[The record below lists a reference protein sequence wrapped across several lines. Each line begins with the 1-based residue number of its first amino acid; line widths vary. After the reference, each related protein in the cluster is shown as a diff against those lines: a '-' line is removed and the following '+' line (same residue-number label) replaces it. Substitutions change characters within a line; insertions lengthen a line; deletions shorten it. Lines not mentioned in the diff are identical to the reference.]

1 METLV
6 IRAAICYSSDLRG
19 VDNPTSDL
27 RNSFIQH
34 GLGQELY
41 EEHIRHL
48 TSFNTIAKWD
58 KVSLVLT
65 LIINLFNAARP
76 GVMYKE
82 QVKSAEDRY
91 SLLLQSYL
99 RSKYSLLEAQALFP
113 QLLLKL
119 SEIRHYGELC
129 AQHIATV
136 SPSELEPLMREI
148 FNMR

>member
-6 IRAAICYSSDLRG
+6 IRAAICYAAADN
-19 VDNPTSDL
+19 VDSASKL

-34 GLGQELY
+34 GLGLELY

-48 TSFNTIAKWD
+48 TSFNTIAQWD
-58 KVSLVLT
+58 KTSLVLA

-76 GVMYKE
+76 GVTQKG
-82 QVKSAEDRY
+82 QVKSAEERY

-99 RSKYSLLEAQALFP
+99 RSKYSLYEARAVFP

-136 SPSELEPLMREI
+136 TPSELEPLMREI